1 MKSLMIAVL
10 TAVVLGGC
18 AVHAG
23 IGSHGASVGARVY
36 LFDRDR
42 GQHYYHDQHG
52 NRYYMEKGWK
62 EIKQ

>member
-23 IGSHGASVGARVY
+23 IGPHGASAGARVY
-36 LFDRDR
+36 LFDKDR
-42 GQHYYHDQHG
+42 GQHYYHDHHG
-52 NRYYMEKGWK
+52 NRSYMEKGWK
-62 EIKQ
+62 Q